1 MFIDKRE
8 LVAMHTGE
16 LEAWERLGKVPTGTA
31 AAVAAAATPTPAQVA
46 EREAVTNHDLAAFVD
61 VLGSAAGPDAAA
73 WVHYGLTSSDV
84 LDTATGAQLAE
95 SADLLINATASLFET
110 VKRRSR

>member
-1 MFIDKRE
+1 RVE
-8 LVAMHTGE
+8 VLA
-16 LEAWERLGKVPTGTA
+16 LEAWERIGKVPAG
-31 AAVAAAATPTPAQVA
+31 VAAEVDAAPCPTPEQVA

-61 VLGSAAGPDAAA
+61 VLGAAAGPEAAA

-95 SADLLINATASLFET
+95 ACDVLLAATNRLFET
-110 VKRRSR
+110 V